1 MLRNIFGLEKYLTL
15 KDTLSFHRKNFF
27 TVSASAKSTDLFDW
41 EHNRLYILHKD
52 CNRSD
57 FIELPF
63 HTIYNRSSRVRIL
76 DNFIY
81 LLTPYETILIP
92 NLLFTEYYYNLQ
104 TVFYGYRNIPPWQIA
119 S

>member
-1 MLRNIFGLEKYLTL
+1 MLRNIFGLEKYLPL

-57 FIELPF
+57 FIEPPF
-63 HTIYNRSSRVRIL
+63 DTIYYRSSRVRIF

-81 LLTPYETILIP
+81 VLPPYKTLLT
-92 NLLFTEYYYNLQ
+92 
-104 TVFYGYRNIPPWQIA
+104 
-119 S
+119 